1 MDDAPLLQ
9 RLTPLLEPSELQQLS
24 LANPTDQLRGTTAS
38 LERHRVLRRCRHLLE
53 AWGSQRLQ
61 SLEQCIAMLLESDQ
75 AGGGS
80 DQDGETRIE
89 ALFQQLNADALR
101 FQELYYTER
110 KYLQELDQ
118 RRCRQA
124 A

>member
-1 MDDAPLLQ
+1 
-9 RLTPLLEPSELQQLS
+9 
-24 LANPTDQLRGTTAS
+24 
-38 LERHRVLRRCRHLLE
+38 
-53 AWGSQRLQ
+53 
-61 SLEQCIAMLLESDQ
+61 MLLESDQ